1 MPEIRRVLR
10 SKKLVKNYVYDV
22 RTFSSKC
29 PFYGPSKL
37 CISEMSIQ
45 HCPHHG
51 SWIVYLKREKPQI
64 IWKYF
69 QLAWMETEKTR
80 SFYRIFIH
88 RFGTTVLPFIFDE
101 TIKPNNGEH
110 DETSNSSQ
118 GSKIN
123 SVFTGS
129 KDRTGFFFLPW
140 SFEKMCTNSGQR
152 AY

>member
-22 RTFSSKC
+22 RTFNSKR

-101 TIKPNNGEH
+101 TIKPKILGYRDPRCKHE
-110 DETSNSSQ
+110 NSS
-118 GSKIN
+118 II
-123 SVFTGS
+123 T
-129 KDRTGFFFLPW
+129 RI
-140 SFEKMCTNSGQR
+140 KMKLIVKVR
-152 AY
+152 